1 MKTISIKATLMGLIA
16 LLGLL
21 LLIAQAS
28 LISRTYANSAGSSRV
43 AAVNIVTNDLLKTA
57 ALWALERGVTN
68 AALYDADAA
77 KPETIHKIGMT
88 RDASD
93 LAFSQ
98 AMQDAKRASL
108 AIPNEYRSQIDAA
121 LAQLSATRQRVDQN
135 LALPRS
141 SRSTAVVAS
150 WVPTMTSLVLAS
162 QRLRLNLGSQVL
174 SGEAAIGKDFVVRH
188 SVWMMTEYAGRERAL
203 IAADISSGTSISPEQ
218 FTQLAGFRS
227 KVEEGFTILT
237 NLNMSQ
243 DEHERFDGPM
253 KAVKDDFFGNFEKVR
268 QLLYRE
274 GKAGNAYSLTAQQ
287 WVTRSTE
294 AIDTLLQLQ
303 QVTTEWTASS
313 LASSRFWSAV
323 AMFFN
328 ILFLLVTVVVLGGA
342 LWVVANPVNDLIAM
356 MADLA
361 KGDLSWKETR
371 RYKGIFGKM
380 QQNMENTVVLLNDTV
395 RKIGESAGSI
405 NTAASEISLGGTD
418 LSRRAEQQASSLE
431 KTTAS
436 MEQISAVIRQTSEH
450 AGGVTLLSRQTWETA
465 EKTVA
470 TARKSVDAMRQIER
484 ASENISNIVGRIDE
498 IAFQTNILAF
508 NASIEGSR
516 AGELGAGFSVIA
528 TEMRA
533 LAESCANASSEIG
546 VLAADCVEHVNIG
559 SGLVHQ
565 TEEALDRILAVAK
578 QTAQTVQEISSST
591 REQSTGVEE
600 INIAVSSL
608 NATTHQTAA
617 LAEESSA
624 AAESL
629 LNQARRLNDLIA
641 FFVLDKFG
649 KIEVVKQ
656 AQ

>member
-1 MKTISIKATLMGLIA
+1 MKTMTIKTMLMGLIA
-16 LLGLL
+16 ILGLL

-28 LISRTYANSAGSSRV
+28 LISRSYANSGVSSRA
-43 AAVNIVTNDLLKTA
+43 AAVDVVSNDLLKAA

-68 AALYDADAA
+68 AALNDAELAR
-77 KPETIHKIGMT
+77 PETIHKIGST
-88 RDASD
+88 RDASE

-98 AMQDAKRASL
+98 AMQDAKKASL
-108 AIPNEYRSQIDAA
+108 AIPDDYRSQLDAA
-121 LAQLSATRQRVDQN
+121 VAKLNATRGQVDKN
-135 LALPRS
+135 LALSKSYRNP
-141 SRSTAVVAS
+141 AVLAS
-150 WVPTMTSLVLAS
+150 WVPTMTSVVLAS
-162 QRLRLNLGSQVL
+162 QRLRLNLSSQVL
-174 SGEAAIGKDFVVRH
+174 TGEAAQGKDFIVRH

-203 IAADISSGTSISPEQ
+203 LAADIASGKPISAEQ
-218 FTQLAGFRS
+218 YAQLAGFRS

-237 NLNMSQ
+237 NLNMSE

-253 KAVKDDFFGNFEKVR
+253 KAIKDDFFGNFEKVR

-274 GKAGNAYSLTAQQ
+274 GKAGNAYSLTPQQ

-303 QVTTEWTASS
+303 QVTTDWTASS
-313 LASSRFWSAV
+313 LARSLFWSRV
-323 AMFFN
+323 ATFFST
-328 ILFLLVTVVVLGGA
+328 LFLLVTILVLGGA
-342 LWVVANPVNDLIAM
+342 LWIVANPINDLLVM

-371 RYKGIFGKM
+371 RYTGIFGQM
-380 QQNMENTVVLLNDTV
+380 QESLENTVVLLNDTM
-395 RKIGESAGSI
+395 RKISDSASSI
-405 NTAASEISLGGTD
+405 NTAASEIALGGTD
-418 LSRRAEQQASSLE
+418 LSRRAEQQVSSLE
-431 KTTAS
+431 VTAAS
-436 MEQISAVIRQTSEH
+436 MEQISTVIRQTSEH
-450 AGGVTLLSRQTWETA
+450 AGGVTLLSSQTWETA
-465 EKTVA
+465 EKTMA

-528 TEMRA
+528 AEMRA
-533 LAESCANASSEIG
+533 LAESCASASREIG
-546 VLAADCVEHVNIG
+546 VLATDCVEQVNAG

-565 TEEALDRILAVAK
+565 TGEALHRIVEAAK
-578 QTAQTVQEISSST
+578 QTAQTVQQISSST
-591 REQSTGVEE
+591 REQSTSAQE
-600 INIAVSSL
+600 INVAVSTL

-617 LAEESSA
+617 LAEQSSA

-629 LNQARRLNDLIA
+629 LSQAGRLNELVG

-649 KIEVVKQ
+649 KISTVKQ
-656 AQ
+656 

>member
-1 MKTISIKATLMGLIA
+1 
-16 LLGLL
+16 
-21 LLIAQAS
+21 
-28 LISRTYANSAGSSRV
+28 
-43 AAVNIVTNDLLKTA
+43 
-57 ALWALERGVTN
+57 
-68 AALYDADAA
+68 
-77 KPETIHKIGMT
+77 
-88 RDASD
+88 
-93 LAFSQ
+93 
-98 AMQDAKRASL
+98 
-108 AIPNEYRSQIDAA
+108 
-121 LAQLSATRQRVDQN
+121 
-135 LALPRS
+135 
-141 SRSTAVVAS
+141 
-150 WVPTMTSLVLAS
+150 
-162 QRLRLNLGSQVL
+162 
-174 SGEAAIGKDFVVRH
+174 
-188 SVWMMTEYAGRERAL
+188 
-203 IAADISSGTSISPEQ
+203 
-218 FTQLAGFRS
+218 
-227 KVEEGFTILT
+227 
-237 NLNMSQ
+237 
-243 DEHERFDGPM
+243 
-253 KAVKDDFFGNFEKVR
+253 
-268 QLLYRE
+268 
-274 GKAGNAYSLTAQQ
+274 
-287 WVTRSTE
+287 
-294 AIDTLLQLQ
+294 
-303 QVTTEWTASS
+303 
-313 LASSRFWSAV
+313 
-323 AMFFN
+323 
-328 ILFLLVTVVVLGGA
+328 
-342 LWVVANPVNDLIAM
+342 
-356 MADLA
+356 
-361 KGDLSWKETR
+361 
-371 RYKGIFGKM
+371 
-380 QQNMENTVVLLNDTV
+380 
-395 RKIGESAGSI
+395 
-405 NTAASEISLGGTD
+405 
-418 LSRRAEQQASSLE
+418 
-431 KTTAS
+431 